1 MLHSKN
7 LPIFLWAEAVYTAC
21 HVLNRTG
28 PTAVNGKSPVELWFK
43 RGPAC
48 IDHLRVF
55 GADCFVHVPKQR
67 RHKWDKK
74 SVPGRFTG
82 YCDEKD
88 GYRVWLPDEGRVVVS
103 RDVIFKPEEIVP
115 STELCIKPT
124 ESTSDGLEVV
134 LSKRCVEVG
143 AEEWTSTKRKVE
155 EDVNTEPPAEQEE
168 AQSDPQPS
176 RSKRLV
182 TKPKKYLTDYVLSAE
197 ASFPTTFR
205 EAMESAEAVHWS
217 KAMNEE
223 LCSLKEN
230 SVWSLVD
237 LPPGKNVLNTRWVLR
252 VKAKADGTADKYKA
266 RLVATGY
273 MQRAGVDYDETFSP
287 VARFDTVRALLSVAA
302 TERLKLVQFDVK
314 TAFLYGTLK
323 EEVYVKQ
330 PEGFEDGTGR
340 VCKLNRSL
348 YGLKQAPRCWNE
360 RLIKFLGEQ
369 SLKQATADPC
379 LFTRYRDS
387 NKLIVAVYVDDGIVA
402 GSDTNELETFLT
414 EMEKQF
420 RITRG
425 PLSSFLALGIQV
437 LRDGS
442 IFVSQEGYIRRML
455 KRFRLDEANA
465 ISTPIEVRGC
475 LIDIS
480 EPLNEV
486 PYREAVGA
494 LMFLMT
500 ATRPD
505 IAFAVSIVSQFMDK
519 PCAKSWLSVKRILRY
534 LKGTAAYGLLYR
546 GDDKKALECFSDADF
561 AGDIATRRSQT
572 GVISLYAGTAIS
584 WFSQKQKG
592 VALSTT
598 EAEYVAASEAAKELI
613 WLKNLYDELAVV
625 QPKPTLFVDNMGAV
639 KLSKNPEFHKRTKH
653 IAVRFHFVREKWKE
667 GELDVQHIG
676 GEHRKADI
684 LTKALAK
691 PRFEALRCQLG
702 LVTLSMKR

>member
-1 MLHSKN
+1 MENHQLNCGSN
-7 LPIFLWAEAVYTAC
+7 AVLRASIIFGCLV
-21 HVLNRTG
+21 
-28 PTAVNGKSPVELWFK
+28 
-43 RGPAC
+43 
-48 IDHLRVF
+48 
-55 GADCFVHVPKQR
+55 ADCFVHVPKQR

-237 LPPGKNVLNTRWVLR
+237 LPPGKKVLNTRWVLR
-252 VKAKADGTADKYKA
+252 VKAKA
-266 RLVATGY
+266 
-273 MQRAGVDYDETFSP
+273 
-287 VARFDTVRALLSVAA
+287 
-302 TERLKLVQFDVK
+302 
-314 TAFLYGTLK
+314 
-323 EEVYVKQ
+323 
-330 PEGFEDGTGR
+330 
-340 VCKLNRSL
+340 
-348 YGLKQAPRCWNE
+348 
-360 RLIKFLGEQ
+360 
-369 SLKQATADPC
+369 
-379 LFTRYRDS
+379 
-387 NKLIVAVYVDDGIVA
+387 
-402 GSDTNELETFLT
+402 
-414 EMEKQF
+414 
-420 RITRG
+420 
-425 PLSSFLALGIQV
+425 
-437 LRDGS
+437 
-442 IFVSQEGYIRRML
+442 
-455 KRFRLDEANA
+455 
-465 ISTPIEVRGC
+465 
-475 LIDIS
+475 
-480 EPLNEV
+480 
-486 PYREAVGA
+486 
-494 LMFLMT
+494 
-500 ATRPD
+500 
-505 IAFAVSIVSQFMDK
+505 
-519 PCAKSWLSVKRILRY
+519 
-534 LKGTAAYGLLYR
+534 
-546 GDDKKALECFSDADF
+546 
-561 AGDIATRRSQT
+561 
-572 GVISLYAGTAIS
+572 AGTAIS

-613 WLKNLYDELAVV
+613 WLKNLYNELAVV

-667 GELDVQHIG
+667 GEFDVQHIG
-676 GEHRKADI
+676 GEHQKADI